1 MLTIVWNTEG
11 FHVVDLLPKGATFD
25 TDYSCEDIPSEIL
38 RACPVHSNRRLVGH
52 AGNARKHAWK
62 RTREFMEKNNSRG
75 ASHPAFS
82 HDLAH
87 SDFLLFGCITG
98 KLQETEFMET
108 DDIHAE
114 IGEILNGISGKVLK
128 VVFVE

>member
-1 MLTIVWNTEG
+1 
-11 FHVVDLLPKGATFD
+11 
-25 TDYSCEDIPSEIL
+25 
-38 RACPVHSNRRLVGH
+38 
-52 AGNARKHAWK
+52 
-62 RTREFMEKNNSRG
+62 MEKNNSRG
-75 ASHPAFS
+75 ASHPPFS

-114 IGEILNGISGKVLK
+114 IGEILNGIAGKVLK
-128 VVFVE
+128 IIFVEWEKRLESCIDAGSEHVE